1 MKCPWSVEEEL
12 REYVHKLPNVS
23 ANCRLTLEEE
33 LTLLKSCWSV
43 SRTNLV
49 PALQNRL
56 AYVTGVNA
64 LPGLKDDKT
73 VTVKLIARFPIVENF
88 DDGPDTS
95 IITDPKNQ
103 MISAKVFGAAYSRP
117 EKVNFVNYDRHHC
130 ETFFTAIFVTGSR
143 IWWNKGT

>member
-1 MKCPWSVEEEL
+1 MKCPWSIEEEL

-23 ANCRLTLEEE
+23 ASCRLTLEEE
-33 LTLLKSCWSV
+33 LTLLKSCWSI
-43 SRTNLV
+43 SRTNLI

-64 LPGLKDDKT
+64 LPGLKVDKT

-95 IITDPKNQ
+95 IVTDPKNQ
-103 MISAKVFGAAYSRP
+103 MVSTKVFGAAYSRP
-117 EKVNFVNYDRHHC
+117 EKVSHLVQKRSIMFLYLIVFFVH
-130 ETFFTAIFVTGSR
+130 
-143 IWWNKGT
+143 